1 MPGSIYLLKINNRKV
16 ADYDGTVV
24 QACKSQQKGLRQDNY
39 EFEISKTP
47 SQTNKQ
53 KRNKNKQTTVKLG
66 MLSGI
71 QEVEDS

>member
-39 EFEISKTP
+39 EFEICKTP

-53 KRNKNKQTTVKLG
+53 TKKGTKTNKQL
-66 MLSGI
+66 
-71 QEVEDS
+71 

>member
-39 EFEISKTP
+39 EFEISKTS

-53 KRNKNKQTTVKLG
+53 TKKGTKTNKQL
-66 MLSGI
+66 
-71 QEVEDS
+71 